1 MLTAR
6 RGARRANGGRRA
18 TWHPP
23 GPRPWGGTSADA
35 CAQRRTPRHRRRKS
49 IRHRH
54 RWRPAARPARC
65 HGAPAQTEASE
76 CTTRRARGAQPQR
89 LRARPAPR
97 ARARPAAPRRSHAAS
112 CGTRRRAGAS
122 CARRREWRQQGRP
135 ALRQCIPPSDAV
147 HSLEHWPS
155 LTRALV
161 PGRRPIGA
169 RRRERGSLR
178 GRDAEGRLRSR
189 GVGRGARGA
198 AGRLQQRVLRALRR

>member
-1 MLTAR
+1 MVDDERRGTHLVRVRGGARAPTRARSGGPRAIADESPSATATD
-6 RGARRANGGRRA
+6 GARRHAQRA
-18 TWHPP
+18 AMARPP
-23 GPRPWGGTSADA
+23 KQKRVSAPHAARVGLSLNA
-35 CAQRRTPRHRRRKS
+35 CARGQPRER
-49 IRHRH
+49 
-54 RWRPAARPARC
+54 
-65 HGAPAQTEASE
+65 APA
-76 CTTRRARGAQPQR
+76 P
-89 LRARPAPR
+89 P
-97 ARARPAAPRRSHAAS
+97 
-112 CGTRRRAGAS
+112 RRAGPTQPPAALAA
-122 CARRREWRQQGRP
+122 ARGPPVRGAESGAKGRP
-135 ALRQCIPPSDAV
+135 ALRSCIPPSDAV